1 MKNISGYFKC
11 PNCGST
17 IFFRDDDEQ
26 ITCSYCGSMLVREK
40 NEYEKSL
47 EFFRK
52 RAIAES
58 AESEKVPV
66 HLISGQKILALITGL
81 CIIVGIICHFLRI

>member
-47 EFFRK
+47 EFLRK
-52 RAIAES
+52 KAIAES
-58 AESEKVPV
+58 TKSEKVLSHSV
-66 HLISGQKILALITGL
+66 SGQKILALITGL
-81 CIIVGIICHFLRI
+81 SIIVGIICHFLRI

>member
-17 IFFRDDDEQ
+17 IFLRDDDEQ

-52 RAIAES
+52 KAIAES
-58 AESEKVPV
+58 AESEKAPI
-66 HLISGQKILALITGL
+66 HSISGQKILALITGL